1 MKILITGKNG
11 YIAKSL
17 IKALSSNHKIT
28 AIGREVK
35 RDHATVINGLKK
47 WDVEIIYDPY
57 MEMVYDKISSIL
69 TNSSITVSAGEN
81 AMTFQ
86 ILEERISKLEEKL
99 CFV

>member
-1 MKILITGKNG
+1 
-11 YIAKSL
+11 
-17 IKALSSNHKIT
+17 
-28 AIGREVK
+28 
-35 RDHATVINGLKK
+35 
-47 WDVEIIYDPY
+47 

-69 TNSSITVSAGEN
+69 TNSSIIVSAGEN